1 MKRRFIA
8 VLRVSLLVVS
18 LSAGAHAFLDHAS
31 PPVGSTVR
39 APPREVKL
47 WFTQELEPAFSSVT
61 VQDASGK
68 RVDKGDAKI
77 AADTMQITLTDLP
90 PGRYKVTWRALSV
103 DTHVTDGDFTFEVA
117 R

>member
-1 MKRRFIA
+1 MKRRFA
-8 VLRVSLLVVS
+8 AAACALALLCP
-18 LSAGAHAFLDHAS
+18 LAAGAHAFLDHAS
-31 PPVGSTVR
+31 PPVGSTAR
-39 APPREVKL
+39 APPGEVKL

-77 AADTMQITLTDLP
+77 AGDTMQVSLP
-90 PGRYKVTWRALSV
+90 RLPAGRYKVTWRALSR

-117 R
+117 P